1 MIMIYLFSFIYLL
14 IGLAIGVTELRVK
27 QQYLPDNSNS
37 AWWCIPLYLVLWLPI
52 LIILLIVIIIAQF
65 NKHNIR

>member
-1 MIMIYLFSFIYLL
+1 MIYLFTLIYLA
-14 IGLAIGVTELRVK
+14 IGLAIGVAELRAR
-27 QQYLPDNSNS
+27 QQYLPDDSNK
-37 AWWCIPLYLVLWLPI
+37 AWWCIPVYLLFWLPI